1 MPDKNP
7 NEQPLREYDAME
19 RETVY
24 LLTDPARQP
33 PIWALADIGRE
44 LDTHDPAAVVLPLV
58 RAGLVRRT
66 DEDLVF
72 ATPAAFKWV
81 EIVGHVV

>member
-1 MPDKNP
+1 MHDESTS
-7 NEQPLREYDAME
+7 NERDFGVLE

-24 LLTDPARQP
+24 LLTSSDQP

-44 LDTHDPAAVVLPLV
+44 LDTHDPEALVLPLV

-66 DEDLVF
+66 SEDLVF
-72 ATPAAFKWV
+72 VTPAAFKWV
-81 EIVGHVV
+81 ELVGHVL

>member
-1 MPDKNP
+1 MPDENP
-7 NEQPLREYDAME
+7 TQLRDFDVME
-19 RETVY
+19 RETFY

-33 PIWALADIGRE
+33 PIWALADLGRE
-44 LDTHDPAAVVLPLV
+44 LDTHDPEAVVAPLV

-66 DEDLVF
+66 DDLVF

-81 EIVGHVV
+81 ELVGHVV

>member
-1 MPDKNP
+1 MPYENP
-7 NEQPLREYDAME
+7 NERDFDAME

-24 LLTDPARQP
+24 LLTDPSRQP
-33 PIWALADIGRE
+33 TIWALPDIGRE
-44 LDTHDPAAVVLPLV
+44 LETHDPEAVVAPLV

-66 DEDLVF
+66 SDDCVF

-81 EIVGHVV
+81 EMVGHVL

>member
-1 MPDKNP
+1 MHDEST
-7 NEQPLREYDAME
+7 NERDFDALE

-24 LLTDPARQP
+24 LLTDPTRQP
-33 PIWALADIGRE
+33 TIWALPDIGRE
-44 LDTHDPAAVVLPLV
+44 LETHDPEAVVAPLI

-66 DEDLVF
+66 DDLVF

-81 EIVGHVV
+81 EMVGHVV

>member
-1 MPDKNP
+1 MHDESTP
-7 NEQPLREYDAME
+7 NERDYGALE
-19 RETVY
+19 RESVY
-24 LLTDPARQP
+24 LLTDPTRQP

-44 LDTHDPAAVVLPLV
+44 LDIHDPEARVAPLI

-66 DEDLVF
+66 SEDLVF

-81 EIVGHVV
+81 EMVGHVV

>member
-1 MPDKNP
+1 MHD
-7 NEQPLREYDAME
+7 ESTSTERDFDVLE

-24 LLTDPARQP
+24 LLTDPTRQP
-33 PIWALADIGRE
+33 TIWALADVGRE
-44 LDTHDPAAVVLPLV
+44 LDTHDPEAVVAPLI

-66 DEDLVF
+66 DDLVF

-81 EIVGHVV
+81 EMVGHVV

>member
-7 NEQPLREYDAME
+7 NEHDFDALE

-24 LLTDPARQP
+24 MLTDPTRQP
-33 PIWALADIGRE
+33 TIWALPDIGRALE
-44 LDTHDPAAVVLPLV
+44 THDPEAVVAPLV
-58 RAGLVRRT
+58 RCGLVRRT
-66 DEDLVF
+66 DGLVF

-81 EIVGHVV
+81 ELVGHVV